1 MARRLR
7 HPYGWQY
14 DICQS
19 MRRRYGQLPCNKI
32 GNDERGS
39 DEAELQLHCG
49 KKFVKSQPRRWMPRT
64 SRKVPDGGKAIKIR
78 MAKQMSIAEIR
89 SFLRSLGSDQ
99 AGRQHHPIPHLSL
112 NLIEPSCPPLPTPP
126 SPRRPPTSRRRCQTI
141 QTLPTTTLT
150 LLAVR
155 RKKSPNGEK

>member
-7 HPYGWQY
+7 HPYGWQH

-19 MRRRYGQLPCNKI
+19 MRRRYGQLSCSKI
-32 GNDERGS
+32 GNDERAS
-39 DEAELQLHCG
+39 NEAVLQLHCG
-49 KKFVKSQPRRWMPRT
+49 KNICQIAGTPLDAEDEPEGTGWT
-64 SRKVPDGGKAIKIR
+64 QAIKIR
-78 MAKQMSIAEIR
+78 MAKHGSIAEIR
-89 SFLRSLGSDQ
+89 SLLRSLGSDQ

-112 NLIEPSCPPLPTPP
+112 NLIEPSCPPLPTPHSRRRRP
-126 SPRRPPTSRRRCQTI
+126 TSPRRCQIT

-150 LLAVR
+150 PLAAR